1 MEQSEMTTNRARL
14 VMALAALLPLAPSWA
29 GEPEKPAPKPSAAEH
44 AKHGEV
50 VAQEA
55 LDLKASE
62 AHAAAQ
68 HGKEGKPPG
77 GHQHGTKH
85 EGHPAGGEMHHDFSD
100 AERWAKVFDD
110 PARAAWQKPQEV
122 VDLMEIEPGMQVAD
136 IGAGTGYFLGYLA
149 AAVGEQGRVLG
160 LDPEQN
166 LVDYMNKR
174 AEQAGWKRVRA
185 KKIPYDSPGLPDR
198 STDRILIV
206 DTWHHIE
213 NRVEYAKQLAAALA
227 EGGAVY
233 VVDFTMESPVGPK
246 QDHRLEANTVI
257 NELKDGGLA
266 PTLLEESLPNQY
278 VVMAKK
284 PGCDCGPTDQEE

>member
-1 MEQSEMTTNRARL
+1 MEQSEMTTNRAKL
-14 VMALAALLPLAPSWA
+14 VLALAALLPLAPA
-29 GEPEKPAPKPSAAEH
+29 VGADEPDKPASKPSAAEH
-44 AKHGEV
+44 AKHAEV
-50 VAQEA
+50 LAQEA
-55 LDLKASE
+55 IDQKARE
-62 AHAAAQ
+62 AHAAGQ

-77 GHQHGTKH
+77 HQHG
-85 EGHPAGGEMHHDFSD
+85 GHPAGGGMQHDFSD

-110 PARAAWQKPQEV
+110 PARAEWQKPQEV
-122 VDLMEIEPGMQVAD
+122 VDLMEIEKGMQVAD

-149 AAVGEQGRVLG
+149 AAVGEEGRVLG

-213 NRVEYAKQLAAALA
+213 NRAVYAKQLAAALA

-246 QDHRLEANTVI
+246 QDHRIEANTVI